1 MNSKPDF
8 TPANH
13 PSKDKS
19 QNIIIASLILFA
31 VISRV
36 VPHPP
41 NFAPVA
47 AIALFGG
54 ALFTHRWLS
63 FLVPM
68 IIMLISDAIIGFHS
82 GMPAIYALFLITVL
96 MGHRLRDNI
105 GSGRIVGASLLSSL
119 LFFLGSNLAVWYGS
133 AFYPQNLSGLMLC
146 YTMALPFLHY
156 TVLGDLFYSGLLFG
170 SWYGIRSYQGFRAGT
185 LS

>member
-1 MNSKPDF
+1 MSSKQNSTTDQEALIF
-8 TPANH
+8 
-13 PSKDKS
+13 KS
-19 QNIIIASLILFA
+19 QNFIIASLILFA

-36 VPHPP
+36 IPHPP

-54 ALFTHRWLS
+54 ALFTQRWLS

-68 IIMLISDAIIGFHS
+68 VIMFISDAIIGFHS

-96 MGHRLRDNI
+96 LGHRLRETI
-105 GSGRIVGASLLSSL
+105 STGRVVAASLTSSVI
-119 LFFLGSNLAVWYGS
+119 FFLVSNLVVWYGS
-133 AFYPQNLSGLMLC
+133 AFYPQNLSGLMMS
-146 YTMALPFLHY
+146 YTMALPFFHY

-170 SWYGIRSYQGFRAGT
+170 SWFGIRSFYGFRAGT
-185 LS
+185 L